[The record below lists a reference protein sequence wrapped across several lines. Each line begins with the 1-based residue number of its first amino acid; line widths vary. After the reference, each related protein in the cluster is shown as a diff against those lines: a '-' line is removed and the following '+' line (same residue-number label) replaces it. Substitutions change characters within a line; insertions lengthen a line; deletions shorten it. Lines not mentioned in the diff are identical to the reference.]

1 MINKKITNPLKA
13 TTLGLFVYYAFRLHN
28 SKVDAYAKGTE
39 LLSNFHENVMNSIIS
54 DIDNI
59 KAGLSYDDLLVDI
72 LTGLDS
78 FKKDTYTIPG
88 LLSSLTDDLVNL
100 LENKFDSSVNPILA
114 SFKNQTSSI
123 TEEVSTYTDKIMG
136 ELDVKFQD
144 IISDLEGDN
153 LKELNDFYSEMT
165 ETMRPRFTTCLLY
178 TSPSPR
184 DGLLSR
190 MPSSA

>member
-1 MINKKITNPLKA
+1 MIDRKIANPLKVS
-13 TTLGLFVYYAFRLHN
+13 TIGLFVFFAFQLHQ
-28 SKVDAYAKGTE
+28 SKVDAYAQATE
-39 LLSNFHENVMNSIIS
+39 LLSSYHQDVIDSIIS

-78 FKKDTYTIPG
+78 FKKETYTIPG

-100 LENKFDSSVNPILA
+100 LENKFDSRVNPIL
-114 SFKNQTSSI
+114 SNFKNQSSSI
-123 TEEVSTYTDKIMG
+123 TEEVLNYTDKIMG
-136 ELDVKFQD
+136 ELDIKFQD

-153 LKELNDFYSEMT
+153 LKEVNDFYSEMT
-165 ETMRPRFTTCLLY
+165 KTMRPRFITCLLY

-184 DGLLSR
+184 DRTRSR

>member
-1 MINKKITNPLKA
+1 MINKKISNPLKA

-54 DIDNI
+54 EIPNI
-59 KAGLSYDDLLVDI
+59 
-72 LTGLDS
+72 
-78 FKKDTYTIPG
+78 
-88 LLSSLTDDLVNL
+88 
-100 LENKFDSSVNPILA
+100 
-114 SFKNQTSSI
+114 
-123 TEEVSTYTDKIMG
+123 
-136 ELDVKFQD
+136 
-144 IISDLEGDN
+144 
-153 LKELNDFYSEMT
+153 
-165 ETMRPRFTTCLLY
+165 CLLY